1 MSSVHKQ
8 IIEYHYVIIYHGE
21 SIIVTLLLNVFNF
34 YVLEEDHNLKED
46 ILDKIQQQELFQLHI
61 EIYQKQYVMMV
72 LMIIQLELFVEN
84 FMKVQIS
91 LNGLAARLVIIKTFG

>member
-34 YVLEEDHNLKED
+34 YVLEEDHNLKEGT
-46 ILDKIQQQELFQLHI
+46 LDKIQQQELFQLHI
-61 EIYQKQYVMMV
+61 EMHQKLYAMMAS
-72 LMIIQLELFVEN
+72 MIIQLELFVEN

-91 LNGLAARLVIIKTFG
+91 LNGLAARLAIIKTFG